1 MSAGP
6 ALAATAAP
14 ALAATAAPI
23 PSVPADVLPNGRGK
37 NWDGHVKDVELMAAT
52 PGFIAL
58 RDRILELADLSQRD
72 SVLDVGAG
80 TGLLA
85 LAAAPRAAEVIAL
98 DASRAMCAF
107 LDCRL
112 AELAIDNTKTLC
124 ASASALPIAGESV
137 DVVLSNYCFHHL
149 PEKDKHRALLE
160 IRRVLRP
167 GGRLVFAD
175 MMFSLNV
182 ADRRDRAVI
191 ALFVKRM
198 LRHGWGGLLRLLKNA
213 ARIATG
219 RWEQPA
225 TVAWW
230 QQALLRAGF
239 AEVSVSPL
247 EHEGGIAFARRPLAD

>member
-6 ALAATAAP
+6 RPSATAGSTPSAP
-14 ALAATAAPI
+14 
-23 PSVPADVLPNGRGK
+23 DNGLPTPGNGLPGGRAK

-58 RDRILELADLSQRD
+58 RDRVLELAELSKRD

-85 LAAAPRAAEVIAL
+85 LAAAPSVAEVIAL
-98 DASRAMCAF
+98 DASPAMCAF
-107 LDCRL
+107 LDGRL
-112 AELAIDNTKTLC
+112 AELAIDNAKTLC
-124 ASASALPIAGESV
+124 ASASALPIPGESV

-149 PEKDKHRALLE
+149 SEKDKHRALLE

-175 MMFSLNV
+175 MMFGLNV
-182 ADRRDRAVI
+182 ADRRDRAVLV
-191 ALFVKRM
+191 LFVKRM
-198 LRHGWGGLLRLLKNA
+198 LRHGWGGLLRLAKNA
-213 ARIATG
+213 VRIATG

-230 QQALLRAGF
+230 QQALPRAGF
-239 AEVSVSPL
+239 VEVSVSAL
-247 EHEGGIAFARRPLAD
+247 EHEGGIAFARKPQAD